1 MTISLLKSG
10 TFPARNADRGIHQTT
25 YSLFPHSG
33 TWREGGTLREAEDIN
48 MPLIPIKASGRRS
61 LLSIDADGV
70 VIDTV
75 KRAEDDGKALIL
87 RLYEAYGNRTE
98 STLTLPGE
106 YRILETD
113 LMENVMGEA
122 GKGRSVTLLFH
133 PFEIRTL
140 RLEAVNG

>member
-1 MTISLLKSG
+1 MSAN
-10 TFPARNADRGIHQTT
+10 ARVRQFIVPRNHGAAAG
-25 YSLFPHSG
+25 
-33 TWREGGTLREAEDIN
+33 
-48 MPLIPIKASGRRS
+48 
-61 LLSIDADGV
+61 
-70 VIDTV
+70 
-75 KRAEDDGKALIL
+75 AEDDGKALIL

-98 STLTLPGE
+98 ATLTLPGE

-133 PFEIRTL
+133 PFEIRAL